1 MENSNMLV
9 LVHRH
14 MESISPE
21 GMVDV
26 MLTPQFYTMKR
37 ETLPVKYAYQARKIA
52 PSLFDGLLEEHG
64 VYDYFVYREGGSWIF
79 IAYDTEEITD
89 FLKEK
94 GIPSEK
100 VGRLFFAQQAL
111 EHFSAPVRLGEK
123 EFLSVID
130 RTVVV
135 VPGQAFPKTEALSFD
150 EGFRPERGVRLEAG
164 GVSLFTRRQAV
175 VLSVILLFFGMIWLI
190 EGWRYG
196 QKNHRLKMELE
207 TLHRDHPALQSAYA
221 RESVASKYRAID
233 KRERRKREIVGKIA
247 GLIFKGV
254 TLTRFELN
262 EKRFKAHFSVKGQ
275 ETEKRLDMLVKS
287 AGFRKHKDVSG
298 NRVVIEGEV

>member
-9 LVHRH
+9 LMHRQ
-14 MESISPE
+14 MEITSPE

-37 ETLPVKYAYQARKIA
+37 EALPVKYAYQAKKIA

-64 VYDYFVYREGGSWIF
+64 VYDYFVYREGETWIF
-79 IAYDTEEITD
+79 IAYDTEEIID
-89 FLKEK
+89 FLKAK
-94 GIPSEK
+94 GIPPEK
-100 VGRLFFAQQAL
+100 IGRLFFAQQAL
-111 EHFSAPVRLGEK
+111 EHFTAPVQLGEK

-135 VPGQAFPKTEALSFD
+135 VPGQALPKTEAHSFD
-150 EGFRPERGVRLEAG
+150 ERFRPKRGVRLEMG
-164 GVSLFTRRQAV
+164 KTSLFTRRQAA
-175 VLSVILLFFGMIWLI
+175 VLAVILLCFGMIWLI

-196 QKNHRLKMELE
+196 EKNHRLKTELE
-207 TLHRDHPALQSAYA
+207 TLYRDYPALQSTYA
-221 RESVASKYRAID
+221 RESVAFKYRTID
-233 KRERRKREIVGKIA
+233 KRERRKRKIVGKIA

-262 EKRFKAHFSVKGQ
+262 DKTFKAHFTVKDQ
-275 ETEKRLDMLVKS
+275 ETVKRLGILVKS
-287 AGFRKHKDVSG
+287 AGFRQHKEVSG
-298 NRVVIEGEV
+298 NGVVIEGEV